1 MLRVLCVAAVVSLVL
16 GIATEGLQHGWYE
29 GTSILLAIAIIVSVT
44 SGNNWV
50 KEQQFKKLN
59 EVAER
64 KYVNVIRN
72 GEVVHISVYDIV
84 VGDIQ
89 LVETGEIISVDG
101 LVVESHNIIAD
112 ESAMTG
118 EPDGIK
124 KFPAGST
131 QQKGNSFLISGSK
144 INEGTGA
151 MLVLATGVNSQYGK
165 LKTVL
170 QKEDEETPLQQK
182 LTILAEQIGHVGMY
196 SAGATFIC
204 MLGHILYGAAQSGDF
219 VGSLFTLATLHEL
232 VDAFIVA
239 VSIIV
244 VAVPEGLPLAVT
256 IALAYSVGK
265 MKD

>member
-16 GIATEGLQHGWYE
+16 GVATEGLEHGWYE

-64 KYVNVIRN
+64 KFVNVIRN

-124 KFPAGST
+124 KFAPGST

-151 MLVLATGVNSQYGK
+151 MLVLATGVYSQYGK

-170 QKEDEETPLQQK
+170 QK
-182 LTILAEQIGHVGMY
+182 
-196 SAGATFIC
+196 
-204 MLGHILYGAAQSGDF
+204 
-219 VGSLFTLATLHEL
+219 
-232 VDAFIVA
+232 
-239 VSIIV
+239 
-244 VAVPEGLPLAVT
+244 
-256 IALAYSVGK
+256 
-265 MKD
+265 